1 MSTTFG
7 VKIPST
13 GEVIPIARRM
23 NGNINFTNPLSE
35 LLKDKTKVIAMNN
48 SHQGIHT
55 IKDLKDGQS
64 NN

>member
-1 MSTTFG
+1 MSTKFG

-23 NGNINFTNPLSE
+23 NGNINFTNPIAE
-35 LLKDKTKVIAMNN
+35 LLADEIKVIAMNN
-48 SHQGIHT
+48 SPQGVYT

>member
-13 GEVIPIARRM
+13 GEVVPIARRM
-23 NGNINFTNPLSE
+23 NGQIEFTNPLAE

-48 SHQGIHT
+48 SPQGVYT

>member
-1 MSTTFG
+1 MSTKFG

-13 GEVIPIARRM
+13 GEVIPIARRW
-23 NGNINFTNPLSE
+23 NGQIEFTNPLAE
-35 LLKDKTKVIAMNN
+35 LLADEIKVIAMNN
-48 SHQGIHT
+48 DRQGIYT

>member
-1 MSTTFG
+1 MSTKFG

-13 GEVIPIARRM
+13 GEVIPIAKRW
-23 NGNINFTNPLSE
+23 NGQIEFTNPLAE

-48 SHQGIHT
+48 SPQGVYT

>member
-23 NGNINFTNPLSE
+23 NGNINFTNPLAE

-48 SHQGIHT
+48 SPQGVYT